1 MRGPEEATESTSM
14 SATGIPTVRPGHG
27 LTLGIKFQERKVLTD
42 QRLGTSL
49 SLRRVASH

>member
-1 MRGPEEATESTSM
+1 M

-27 LTLGIKFQERKVLTD
+27 LTLGIKFQGASVLTG

-49 SLRRVASH
+49 SLQPVDSH